1 MLPCKKE
8 SRLCSMWARYRI
20 NTNGCDLGEGCY
32 QSNMKE
38 MLKEPE
44 VSGNVMGALQ
54 SIQGGADGH

>member
-1 MLPCKKE
+1 
-8 SRLCSMWARYRI
+8 MWARYRI